1 MRRWHEVSLGK
12 EEKQNTAVSPGVCL
26 PWDEKRQDFGEILG
40 NEEIIKSEWENLD
53 AFAYIY
59 LWWWVQR

>member
-1 MRRWHEVSLGK
+1 MSLGK

-59 LWWWVQR
+59 LWW